1 MRLYV
6 GLFAIASF
14 IIIIDALFYLIFLRQ
29 NKSRKIYFA
38 LTTLA
43 SISYV
48 SFWVFLFTTSPK
60 TYGYL
65 EPDNY
70 PMFFLAGAIMIVFYI
85 PRMLSILIKAL
96 LWLPQI
102 LKLVKIKL
110 VNMISLSLGAMV
122 MLVSISGILIIR
134 FQFRV
139 IQQTIEHASIPA
151 SFDNYKIVQISDL
164 HLGTAKNYKSEF
176 TEMVNKINQLN
187 PDIVV
192 FTGDLVNNFATELE
206 GWIPI
211 LRQVKAKY
219 GIYAILG
226 NHDYG
231 DYVPWKTPQ
240 DKQRNFMDV
249 VSFFDAVNW
258 QLLRNHSTPLISGT
272 DTIVLAGVENWG
284 NPPFPRYGDLNQT
297 VPNSMEHPVILLS
310 HDPSHWDEEVI
321 KHPANIFLTLSG
333 HTHGF
338 QFGIRSE
345 RINISPVSLKY
356 EKWGGLYEHNNR
368 YLYVNIGAGTI
379 GFPGRIGMRPEITL
393 LTLKHVNK

>member
-6 GLFAIASF
+6 GLFAIVAF
-14 IIIIDALFYLIFLRQ
+14 IVAVDFLFYVLFMRKNKQ
-29 NKSRKIYFA
+29 KSRLLWATII
-38 LTTLA
+38 T
-43 SISYV
+43 SISYIA
-48 SFWVFLFTTSPK
+48 FWTYLFTTSPK

-70 PMFFLAGAIMIVFYI
+70 PLFFLAGAIMIVFYI
-85 PRMLSILIKAL
+85 PRMLSIIIKAL
-96 LWLPQI
+96 LWVPQ
-102 LKLVKIKL
+102 KLRLLKIKL
-110 VNMISLSLGAMV
+110 INMVALSLGALV

-139 IQQTIEHASIPA
+139 IEQTIEHASIPA
-151 SFDNYKIVQISDL
+151 SFDNYRIIQISDL

-176 TEMVNKINQLN
+176 TGMVNKINDLN

-206 GWIPI
+206 GWTPI

-219 GIYAILG
+219 GVYAILG

-249 VSFFDAVNW
+249 VTFFDSVNW
-258 QLLRNHSTPLISGT
+258 QLLRNQSISLTSGT
-272 DTIVLAGVENWG
+272 DTIILAGVENWG
-284 NPPFPRYGDLNQT
+284 NPPFPRYGNLNQT
-297 VPNSMEHPVILLS
+297 VPNSKEHPVILLS

-345 RINISPVSLKY
+345 KINLSPVSLKY
-356 EKWGGLYEHNNR
+356 EKWGGLYEYNNR

-393 LTLKHVNK
+393 LTLKHLK

>member
-6 GLFAIASF
+6 GLFAIVAF
-14 IIIIDALFYLIFLRQ
+14 IVAVDFLFYVLFMRKNKQ
-29 NKSRKIYFA
+29 KSRLLWATII
-38 LTTLA
+38 T
-43 SISYV
+43 SISYIA
-48 SFWVFLFTTSPK
+48 FWTYLFTTSPK

-70 PMFFLAGAIMIVFYI
+70 PLFFLAGAIMIVFYI
-85 PRMLSILIKAL
+85 PRMLSIIIKAL
-96 LWLPQI
+96 LWVPQ
-102 LKLVKIKL
+102 KLRLLKIKL
-110 VNMISLSLGAMV
+110 INMVALSLGALV

-139 IQQTIEHASIPA
+139 IEQTIEHASIPA
-151 SFDNYKIVQISDL
+151 SFDNYRIIQISDL

-176 TEMVNKINQLN
+176 TGMVNKINDLN

-206 GWIPI
+206 GWTPI

-219 GIYAILG
+219 GVYAILG
-226 NHDYG
+226 NHGYG

-249 VSFFDAVNW
+249 VTFFDSVNW
-258 QLLRNHSTPLISGT
+258 QLLRNQSISLTSGT
-272 DTIVLAGVENWG
+272 DTIILAGVENWG
-284 NPPFPRYGDLNQT
+284 NPPFPRYGNLNQT

-345 RINISPVSLKY
+345 KINLSPVSLKY
-356 EKWGGLYEHNNR
+356 EKWGGLYEYNNR

-393 LTLKHVNK
+393 LTLKHLK